1 LAQKSYKKKIHDK
14 VMVYQTKKLP
24 TGMKISRIM
33 KSIEKTIPSHF
44 LSEVEALIIADL
56 AKITKE
62 ERLLEG
68 DTIFISNEHY
78 CEPLLVENFTLTVG
92 ESLYKK
98 YNYVFCD
105 DLLKKEFLIKR
116 RDLYYDLIGFTP
128 NLALSDFLN
137 TESPSDF
144 VRSIRKIEFE
154 DVLSNTQ
161 KYFVNYE
168 SSLSLENYFSHLFN
182 AHMCGQI
189 RKRDYKNFL
198 SIIKDIEKMC
208 KEN

>member
-1 LAQKSYKKKIHDK
+1 
-14 VMVYQTKKLP
+14 
-24 TGMKISRIM
+24 MKISRIM

-161 KYFVNYE
+161 KYFVNYV
-168 SSLSLENYFSHLFN
+168 SSLALFETVLIHRECRVN
-182 AHMCGQI
+182 GTV
-189 RKRDYKNFL
+189 R
-198 SIIKDIEKMC
+198 SIIGGNYHSNNHFEC
-208 KEN
+208 